1 MGAVLSAVTSALS
14 AVASY
19 YKFVFPLRE
28 MRSIQREIHKY
39 EDEIYRLG
47 DHATP
52 ADKLRI
58 EVIARRKRDAEEQ
71 LRTLRSTY
79 SDSDKG

>member
-1 MGAVLSAVTSALS
+1 MGAFLSAVTSALS

-19 YKFVFPLRE
+19 YKFFFPLRE

>member
-19 YKFVFPLRE
+19 YKFVFPVKE

-39 EDEIYRLG
+39 EDEIHILG
-47 DHATP
+47 DRGTP

-58 EVIARRKRDAEEQ
+58 EVISKRKRGAEEQ
-71 LRTLRSTY
+71 LRTLRSAY
-79 SDSDKG
+79 PDLDKR

>member
-1 MGAVLSAVTSALS
+1 MVTVLSAVTSALS

-28 MRSIQREIHKY
+28 MRSIQREIHRY
-39 EDEIYRLG
+39 EDEIHRLG
-47 DHATP
+47 DRASP

-58 EVIARRKRDAEEQ
+58 EVLTKRKRDAAEH
-71 LRTLRSTY
+71 LRALRSAY
-79 SDSDKG
+79 PDSDKG